1 LEKQEVDIRANVL
14 KAEREEG
21 GMSVQYK
28 GKELRMK
35 MGDCSEDKGR
45 RGCKVSSI
53 TASHFL
59 FLIYCIYCSGIYL
72 DVIRSTI
79 FKAIVKAPL

>member
-1 LEKQEVDIRANVL
+1 MDIRANVL

-35 MGDCSEDKGR
+35 MGDCREDKGR
-45 RGCKVSSI
+45 RGCKENSNCISLLVSS
-53 TASHFL
+53 L
-59 FLIYCIYCSGIYL
+59 LYL
-72 DVIRSTI
+72 
-79 FKAIVKAPL
+79 LL

>member
-1 LEKQEVDIRANVL
+1 MDIRANVV

-21 GMSVQYK
+21 GMSVQHK

-45 RGCKVSSI
+45 RGCKESSNCTSLLVS
-53 TASHFL
+53 AL
-59 FLIYCIYCSGIYL
+59 LYL
-72 DVIRSTI
+72 
-79 FKAIVKAPL
+79 LL